1 MSIIYSRPRLRLP
14 KFVFYN
20 NRGRKENP
28 RQRKRAKLITVVFI
42 AFATLKLVLDAV
54 EPVFNTLCENK
65 AISLA
70 TIISNNVA
78 TEVMKEHSYDELF
91 TIEKNEDGTVS
102 LVKANIVPINQITS
116 EVAVKIQEEINKQGR
131 EDVSIALRNFYRN
144 KAFGRAWTYN
154 SYKNFFN
161 RKCKY
166 GFKK

>member
-14 KFVFYN
+14 KFVFYRK
-20 NRGRKENP
+20 RGRRENP
-28 RQRKRAKLITVVFI
+28 KQRKRAKLITVVFV

-116 EVAVKIQEEINKQGR
+116 EIAVKIQEKINKQGR
-131 EDVSIALRNFYRN
+131 DDVGIALRNFYWN
-144 KAFGRAWTYN
+144 ETFGRAWTYH

-166 GFKK
+166 RFKK